1 MYLQFKNF
9 RTTNEVLYAL
19 SAVDKYAATPVS
31 KIGLQKILY
40 LATSFAPIREI
51 ILSVLR
57 YTRWKKGPYS
67 YLVQNT
73 VDQLVAYGLADVSDF
88 QMINHKSALASY
100 QITTGGQS
108 AVQRLRMYAEENDKA
123 WWIDCVTKL
132 VVIYSKEELLSADE
146 TYDGIDKIVRLVYM
160 DKSFRKVHE
169 HYGASIDLKDEEG
182 DTHKV
187 ISFVKE
193 FLASDQKFQ
202 NIEEKVLAELILL
215 AFFEQLY
222 AQYYLQKQHGRG

>member
-19 SAVDKYAATPVS
+19 SAVDRYASTPVS

-40 LATSFAPIREI
+40 LATSFAPIKDI

-67 YLVQNT
+67 YMVQNT
-73 VDQLVAYGLADVSDF
+73 VDQLVAYGLANVSDF
-88 QMINHKSALASY
+88 QMLNQRSALASY
-100 QITTGGQS
+100 RITQGGQF
-108 AVQRLRMYAEENDKA
+108 AVKRLRTYAQEDEKA

-132 VVIYSKEELLSADE
+132 VVIYSKEDLLSGDD

-160 DKSFRKVHE
+160 DKSFRKVNE
-169 HYGASIDLKDEEG
+169 YYGASIDLQNEGG
-182 DTHKV
+182 DTHQL

-193 FLASDQKFQ
+193 FLSSDEKFKH
-202 NIEEKVLAELILL
+202 IEEKVLAELILL

-222 AQYYLQKQHGRG
+222 VQYYLEKKHG